1 MCQQQFKLAHPN
13 FIWGETQE
21 PHTGSRNEDTAVIL
35 EPELS
40 AFMVFLYLSAAQACR
55 VSRDS
60 EQ

>member
-1 MCQQQFKLAHPN
+1 MCQQQFKLAHPKFN
-13 FIWGETQE
+13 WGDTQE
-21 PHTGSRNEDTAVIL
+21 LYTGSHNEDTAVIL

-40 AFMVFLYLSAAQACR
+40 AFVVFLYLSAAQVCR